1 MLPLSTFDALHL
13 PGVELQLIMQLLLKL
28 LLASLR
34 VGAFLLSAPL
44 FGARWMPIQVR
55 MILAITM
62 GALAVSQTPVLEFGV
77 ISNAD
82 AMIIVLTEIAI
93 GLTAGLV
100 LTIWFAAM
108 LMAGEKIAQSSGL
121 GFAMQVDPM
130 TGASTPAVSQTLYIF
145 LLVVFVSLDGHL
157 VAIRMMI
164 ESYAAMSIGTLVS
177 PETLV
182 LAGISAAGSMFL
194 SAAIIMTPIAMT
206 LLMVNVTVGVISRS
220 APSLNLFSF
229 GFPITLMAVFILLY
243 MSVGGIA
250 ISAESLIESGL
261 TYSQNL
267 IDELSNG

>member
-1 MLPLSTFDALHL
+1 
-13 PGVELQLIMQLLLKL
+13 
-28 LLASLR
+28 
-34 VGAFLLSAPL
+34 
-44 FGARWMPIQVR
+44 MP
-55 MILAITM
+55 
-62 GALAVSQTPVLEFGV
+62 
-77 ISNAD
+77 
-82 AMIIVLTEIAI
+82 
-93 GLTAGLV
+93 
-100 LTIWFAAM
+100 
-108 LMAGEKIAQSSGL
+108 
-121 GFAMQVDPM
+121 
-130 TGASTPAVSQTLYIF
+130 
-145 LLVVFVSLDGHL
+145 
-157 VAIRMMI
+157 
-164 ESYAAMSIGTLVS
+164 IGTLVS

-267 IDELSNG
+267 MMSSPMAEDKMDRKRLRSQPLNDLHSPRKKDNYFNQKK

>member
-1 MLPLSTFDALHL
+1 
-13 PGVELQLIMQLLLKL
+13 
-28 LLASLR
+28 
-34 VGAFLLSAPL
+34 
-44 FGARWMPIQVR
+44 
-55 MILAITM
+55 
-62 GALAVSQTPVLEFGV
+62 
-77 ISNAD
+77 
-82 AMIIVLTEIAI
+82 
-93 GLTAGLV
+93 
-100 LTIWFAAM
+100 
-108 LMAGEKIAQSSGL
+108 
-121 GFAMQVDPM
+121 M

-164 ESYAAMSIGTLVS
+164 ESYAAMPINLGFRRN
-177 PETLV
+177 LV

-206 LLMVNVTVGVISRS
+206 LLMVNGTVGVISRS

-229 GFPITLMAVFILLY
+229 GFPITLIQFSFYY

>member
-1 MLPLSTFDALHL
+1 
-13 PGVELQLIMQLLLKL
+13 
-28 LLASLR
+28 
-34 VGAFLLSAPL
+34 
-44 FGARWMPIQVR
+44 
-55 MILAITM
+55 
-62 GALAVSQTPVLEFGV
+62 
-77 ISNAD
+77 
-82 AMIIVLTEIAI
+82 
-93 GLTAGLV
+93 
-100 LTIWFAAM
+100 
-108 LMAGEKIAQSSGL
+108 
-121 GFAMQVDPM
+121 M

-164 ESYAAMSIGTLVS
+164 ESYTAMPIGTLVS

-267 IDELSNG
+267 MNELSNG